1 MKDRRIWI
9 VIGCI
14 LMIGISVTRYTS
26 SYIKREV
33 PIAEG
38 YTAYQEE
45 KGLTAAAP
53 ETTGSQPLVAEAGPE
68 EEPALGSAALEEEEA
83 PSLPGESRETPDQ
96 AGAESTASQET
107 EALTEA
113 APAEAAAPSS
123 ETVFGSEADA
133 ILVSPRG
140 SRREKAETEE
150 TEPSEGSQE
159 TEAEPQTSM
168 DAGVSLAMAEPS
180 AEDTSSA
187 AEPEGGAPG
196 LAARSAPAAPAA
208 RGETGGAAGQP
219 AALAASPLD
228 ETKKAAD
235 VVDYKKRLEDLSAQ
249 IKKLRSEES
258 GSNVYS
264 IKTSAET
271 ELKMWEGEMNT
282 IYNALL
288 ECLSEE
294 DAAALVQEQQE
305 WLKDREAQAADN
317 SGKNSAGMEG
327 IEYTAAMV
335 SLTKDRAY
343 ELADRYEEANE
354 PSEETE
360 TAGTGET
367 QKETAPETSRPSRS
381 GAKPSGESSAARQK
395 TEKKNDSKRILDK

>member
-14 LMIGISVTRYTS
+14 LMIGTGVTRYTS

-33 PIAEG
+33 PMAEG
-38 YTAYQEE
+38 YTAYQEK

-53 ETTGSQPLVAEAGPE
+53 ETTGSQPLMAEAEPE
-68 EEPALGSAALEEEEA
+68 EAPALGSAVSEGEEA
-83 PSLPGESRETPDQ
+83 PSSSGESQETP
-96 AGAESTASQET
+96 ARTGTESTASQET
-107 EALTEA
+107 ETLTEA
-113 APAEAAAPSS
+113 APLQAAASS
-123 ETVFGSEADA
+123 TETVSGSEDDT

-140 SRREKAETEE
+140 SRRERTETEE
-150 TEPSEGSQE
+150 TEPTESGQE
-159 TEAEPQTSM
+159 TAAAPETST
-168 DAGVSLAMAEPS
+168 DAGISLAMEEPPAENVP
-180 AEDTSSA
+180 SA

-208 RGETGGAAGQP
+208 RGETGAAAGQP
-219 AALAASPLD
+219 AAVAVSPMD

-235 VVDYKKRLEDLSAQ
+235 IVDYKKRLEDLNTQ

-305 WLKDREAQAADN
+305 WLKNREAQAADN

-354 PSEETE
+354 PPEETE

-367 QKETAPETSRPSRS
+367 QKETATETSRPLKS
-381 GAKPSGESSAARQK
+381 GAKPSGESSATRQK